1 MLFRSEI
8 QRKLKAG
15 TPMPV
20 QAFDRDFKPLA
31 QGQLSATDNAID
43 PATSTLKIKALLDNR
58 EGQLF
63 PNQFAQVRM
72 QLDVL
77 RQRLSVPNQAI
88 QRGAIGTFV
97 VKVLPDRRVKLIRVK
112 LLGNDGDWQAIEPQ
126 TQGELQADDALVV
139 DGADR
144 LRDGSRVDVV
154 STLTPALPSAQVQP
168 EPRGAQRN
176 ASAP

>member
-1 MLFRSEI
+1 MCSSDL
-8 QRKLKAG
+8 
-15 TPMPV
+15 
-20 QAFDRDFKPLA
+20 
-31 QGQLSATDNAID
+31 
-43 PATSTLKIKALLDNR
+43 
-58 EGQLF
+58 
-63 PNQFAQVRM
+63 
-72 QLDVL
+72 
-77 RQRLSVPNQAI
+77 
-88 QRGAIGTFV
+88 TFV